1 MIFFADVFYRTSDC
15 FLSMESASEIF
26 SQQNMHM
33 PHMQIPIVIMVV
45 LASAAKYLMFVRL
58 LSSKV
63 LSDYVGILS
72 QENRCVNRVFE
83 KIVEKHK
90 KFSKNREKTQ
100 NDRTVVNEILW
111 QNDRNAGQRNCCFHC
126 LLTGHSRL
134 RSRPL
139 GFEPCVRKKKK
150 QILSYLL
157 TLVDHQGFD
166 RRLRIACRLPPQ
178 LP

>member
-1 MIFFADVFYRTSDC
+1 M
-15 FLSMESASEIF
+15 
-26 SQQNMHM
+26 
-33 PHMQIPIVIMVV
+33 
-45 LASAAKYLMFVRL
+45 
-58 LSSKV
+58 
-63 LSDYVGILS
+63 
-72 QENRCVNRVFE
+72 
-83 KIVEKHK
+83 
-90 KFSKNREKTQ
+90 
-100 NDRTVVNEILW
+100 ILW

-166 RRLRIACRLPPQ
+166 RQLRVARRLPPQ
-178 LP
+178 LPYGSFRNVRCENVHRTFSLTLTPSRVRTLRQEKEKSRYFRICLLWWIIRGSNPGHPD